1 MDPAIQ
7 ALTIRPA
14 DWAALLEGFV
24 EGLSYE
30 FGVLVCI
37 AVLGAVL
44 FAILGRRSV
53 APEASAEEPAG
64 PAWQAAPFG
73 VARPQLSGSVVA
85 VASGPYAVRLGRRQ
99 GQCARRRVTRRA
111 AATVSFGP
119 LPY

>member
-14 DWAALLEGFV
+14 DWAALFGGFL

-30 FGVLVCI
+30 LGVLVCI
-37 AVLGAVL
+37 AVLGAAL

-53 APEASAEEPAG
+53 APEASAEERSG
-64 PAWQAAPFG
+64 LAWQPLPLG
-73 VARPQLSGSVVA
+73 TARPRLSGSVVM
-85 VASGPYAVRLGRRQ
+85 VANGPYTVKLERRP

-111 AATVSFGP
+111 AVSVSFGP

>member
-1 MDPAIQ
+1 MDPGIQ

-14 DWAALLEGFV
+14 DWAALLDGFV

-30 FGVLVCI
+30 LGVLVCL

-53 APEASAEEPAG
+53 APAASAKEQAG
-64 PAWQAAPFG
+64 VAWQPAALG
-73 VARPQLSGSVVA
+73 AGRPQLSGSVVL
-85 VASGPYAVRLGRRQ
+85 VASGPYAARPGRHGR
-99 GQCARRRVTRRA
+99 QCARRRVERRA
-111 AATVSFGP
+111 AVSVSFGP